1 MDKDKIEMKAT
12 MESAAV
18 AEYLTALAKGF
29 KSGVICVE
37 KGGETLTLIP
47 AEMAEVEVEARVK
60 KDKARFSLEVSWR
73 LAPEADDADVLT
85 ISDSAP
91 KTAAP
96 CEAGKADP
104 KGDPKFE
111 KKDEKKDEK
120 KEEKKDV
127 KKVEA
132 NTPAPAVKPVV
143 AASAAPAGVTVVK
156 PAPHAAPASSSASA
170 PKADHKPDSKADN
183 KFDPKA
189 PHKA

>member
-37 KGGETLTLIP
+37 KGDETLTLIP

-73 LAPEADDADVLT
+73 LAPEADNADALT

-104 KGDPKFE
+104 KCDPKC
-111 KKDEKKDEK
+111 EK
-120 KEEKKDV
+120 KEEKKDTKDV
-127 KKVEA
+127 KKIEA
-132 NTPAPAVKPVV
+132 NTSAPAVKPVLP
-143 AASAAPAGVTVVK
+143 ASAAPAGVTVVK
-156 PAPHAAPASSSASA
+156 PAPHAAPASSSVSA

>member
-1 MDKDKIEMKAT
+1 MDKDKIEMKTT

-47 AEMAEVEVEARVK
+47 ADIAEVEVEARVK

-73 LAPEADDADVLT
+73 LAPEADDAETLT

-104 KGDPKFE
+104 KCD
-111 KKDEKKDEK
+111 KKDEK
-120 KEEKKDV
+120 KEDNKDEKKDAKDV
-127 KKVEA
+127 KKIEA
-132 NTPAPAVKPVV
+132 AAPAPAVKPVLP
-143 AASAAPAGVTVVK
+143 ASAAPAGVTVVK
-156 PAPHAAPASSSASA
+156 PAPAPSPASA
-170 PKADHKPDSKADN
+170 PKAT
-183 KFDPKA
+183 PKA
-189 PHKA
+189 

>member
-73 LAPEADDADVLT
+73 LAPEADDADALT

-104 KGDPKFE
+104 KCD
-111 KKDEKKDEK
+111 KKDEKKDT
-120 KEEKKDV
+120 KDV
-127 KKVEA
+127 KKIEA
-132 NTPAPAVKPVV
+132 ATPAPAVKPVLP
-143 AASAAPAGVTVVK
+143 ASAAPAGVTVVK
-156 PAPHAAPASSSASA
+156 PAPASSPAS
-170 PKADHKPDSKADN
+170 
-183 KFDPKA
+183 DPKTA
-189 PHKA
+189 HKA